1 MSVAVDEAEL
11 NRFIVERVAVGV
23 IAVNAEMQILQ
34 FNKFM
39 EVNTGVASAT
49 VLGRNLFECF
59 PDVPRKWLEQKIRG
73 VFIVKNFAFSSWK
86 QRPYLF
92 AFAHNRPVTGGVDQM
107 QQDITFIPVKDA
119 EGEVRA
125 VCLTIFDATDACLS
139 QRAAEDAGHKLR
151 AALIEVEKLSTRD
164 GLTGILNRRA
174 LDQRFAEE
182 LARAKRYQTPLAFM
196 MFDLDHFKKVNDTY
210 GHLGGDAVLQS
221 VAKLVG
227 GMIRDTDI
235 FARYG
240 GEELALLLPGVE
252 AEGAA
257 ALGERLRAAIVD
269 SPVDFDGTR
278 IAVTVS
284 IGVTETRASTA
295 EIKELMA
302 EADAALYECKRGGRN
317 RVIRFVPPA
326 VPAA

>member
-1 MSVAVDEAEL
+1 MTTFDEAEL

-23 IAVNAEMQILQ
+23 IAVNASMEILQ

-39 EVNTGVASAT
+39 EMNTGISHANVI
-49 VLGRNLFECF
+49 GKNLFECF

-119 EGEVRA
+119 NGDVRA

-139 QRAAEDAGHKLR
+139 QRAAEDASHKLQ
-151 AALIEVEKLSTRD
+151 AALVEVEKLSTRD

-182 LARAKRYQTPLAFM
+182 LARSRRYKTPLAFM
-196 MFDLDHFKKVNDTY
+196 MFDLDHFKKVNDTF
-210 GHLGGDAVLQS
+210 GHLGGDTVLQS
-221 VAKLVG
+221 VAKLVS

-240 GEELALLLPGVE
+240 GEELALLLPGID
-252 AEGAA
+252 ASGAA
-257 ALGERLRAAIVD
+257 ALGERLRAAIVA
-269 SPVDFDGTR
+269 SPVPFNDLS
-278 IAVTVS
+278 IPVTVS
-284 IGVTETRASTA
+284 IGVTEARTSTSDM
-295 EIKELMA
+295 KELMA
-302 EADAALYECKRGGRN
+302 EADSALYECKRSGRN
-317 RVIRFVPPA
+317 RVMCFTPPPA
-326 VPAA
+326 P